1 MGGLIALAMMLWL
14 EKHYPPAEP
23 RPQEQVIPCCLS
35 RGCARHHQLSGNPC
49 GQSWDWEVK

>member
-1 MGGLIALAMMLWL
+1 MGGLIALAMMLYL
-14 EKHYPPAEP
+14 EKHYPPAVHH
-23 RPQEQVIPCCLS
+23 PQEQVIPCCLS